1 MQDRNSTP
9 FTQSQKNSFH
19 IRSVRAYIG
28 AFKTCAR
35 AGKRCPSID
44 TFAQGM
50 INMCYANTSKNIAT
64 RLSNYLKKQ
73 ISASAGQESMISKCV
88 IDDIEAIL
96 FNQLLLD
103 INENLQPLKVP
114 FLYNKVTSYMSKE
127 FRIKSNSGNGSATT
141 GVNFDTTKISSS
153 FECLPFMAYVAGIIE
168 CSRIKNGYCPMPN
181 AMADGIYEYAFINEN
196 KSKEQ
201 QDTIK
206 QELVDLIKTT
216 MASMPPAD
224 QMGGT
229 LMNKLKRV
237 ACGVLMACMW
247 IASFI
252 TVPFWVKHPW
262 EESVLDANRKLWHY
276 TVTGEWGLR
285 LFTPPTYIKPF
296 NDKVR
301 SDVVLERYCTQ
312 LMP

>member
-1 MQDRNSTP
+1 MQDRNSLP
-9 FTQSQKNSFH
+9 FTSSQKNSFH

-28 AFKTCAR
+28 AFKTCAL

-50 INMCYANTSKNIAT
+50 INMCYANKSENIAT

-73 ISASAGQESMISKCV
+73 ISTSMTSECV
-88 IDDIEAIL
+88 IDDIETIL
-96 FNQLLLD
+96 FKNLLID
-103 INENLQPLKVP
+103 IDENLQPLKVP

-127 FRIKSNSGNGSATT
+127 FQIKSNSGNGSATK
-141 GVNFDTTKISSS
+141 GLNLNNKKNISTS

-168 CSRIKNGYCPMPN
+168 CSRIKHGYCPMPN

-252 TVPFWVKHPW
+252 TAPFWMKRPW
-262 EESVLDANRKLWHY
+262 EDSVIDANRKLWHY

-285 LFTPPTYIKPF
+285 LFTPPTYIKPL

-301 SDVVLERYCTQ
+301 SDVVLESYCTQ
-312 LMP
+312 LIS